1 MPRPVTVSEAQ
12 SQLLETALDLY
23 RIVYRLHRHREGL
36 NWQAEIEHEIYGE
49 MEISAEPATI
59 ELAVADEIGTAID
72 EFLEIA
78 DRLQRASRATD
89 ITIRREWRE
98 EVKRRAE

>member
-1 MPRPVTVSEAQ
+1 MPRPMTVSEAQ

-23 RIVYRLHRHREGL
+23 RMVYRLHRSREGL
-36 NWQAEIEHEIYGE
+36 NWQAEIEREIYGE
-49 MEISAEPATI
+49 MEVSAEPPTI

-78 DRLQRASRATD
+78 DRLQKASRATD
-89 ITIRREWRE
+89 VTIRREWRAE
-98 EVKRRAE
+98 QKRRAK